1 MFALYFLNGVSQK
14 TTQTAGKRIINVNT
28 APLIQ
33 QKREEEKKAIF
44 HMYPL
49 LTLDQIKFKF
59 GQGNPTDIFMGLIHL
74 R

>member
-33 QKREEEKKAIF
+33 QKREEEKKSHF
-44 HMYPL
+44 PYVSS
-49 LTLDQIKFKF
+49 LDSRSNKV
-59 GQGNPTDIFMGLIHL
+59 
-74 R
+74 